1 MKKMVLLITVALMIT
16 THVFA
21 GVVKKSKSEVSFKDF
36 GKFTSEQS
44 EKITAEKKLT
54 DSKNN
59 FKGKGI
65 VGSLSGKF
73 LLKSGETGEII
84 DLSSMTITKMDH
96 KEKEYTIS
104 SIEKL
109 ISEGDTKQDPSSN
122 EIESEDEVESEIK
135 IIRSEFKVDV
145 TGESKNI
152 NNFPS
157 EKYVISW
164 LTEWENVETGQKG
177 TDRLV
182 TDVWTTPLSGSLQQA
197 REEEAQ
203 FTKAYMKSIG
213 IDADSLQ
220 QMILGTNWLAL
231 LGSMSEDG
239 RQKRHKGPNFS
250 DEMKKIEG
258 YPVII
263 DGKYFAIREGGE
275 KNEQEE
281 EEASGDVKKML
292 GGFAKKAIK
301 KGSDDKNEPAF
312 TYYTEL
318 KEFSPSVVS
327 DDAFQVPEYYK
338 EKGE

>member
-1 MKKMVLLITVALMIT
+1 MKKMSILLIVALMIT
-16 THVFA
+16 TQVFA
-21 GVVKKSKSEVSFKDF
+21 GVVKKTKSEVSFKDF

-84 DLSSMTITKMDH
+84 DLSALTITKMDH
-96 KEKEYTIS
+96 KKKEYELNP
-104 SIEKL
+104 IEK
-109 ISEGDTKQDPSSN
+109 IRSEGIPEESKQ
-122 EIESEDEVESEIK
+122 SEELEAEEGESEIK
-135 IIRSEFKVDV
+135 IIRSEFKVDA
-145 TGESKNI
+145 TGESKVI
-152 NNFPS
+152 NSFS
-157 EKYVISW
+157 AEKYVITW
-164 LTEWENVETGQKG
+164 VTEWENVETGQKG

-182 TDVWTTPLSGSLQQA
+182 TDVWTTPLSGAIQQA
-197 REEEAQ
+197 REEEQQ
-203 FTKAYMKSIG
+203 FTKAYMKSMG
-213 IDADSLQ
+213 IDSDSLQ

-239 RQKRHKGPNFS
+239 QQRRHKGPNFS

-275 KNEQEE
+275 EDEEDE

-292 GGFAKKAIK
+292 GGFAKKVIK
-301 KGSDDKNEPAF
+301 KGSKDKNEPAF

-318 KEFSPSVVS
+318 KEFSPSKVS
-327 DDAFQVPEYYK
+327 DDAFQVPENYK
-338 EKGE
+338 EKG